1 MNEKEFFLDLLMKKK
16 AEMKMLEYIF
26 NSGRQISES
35 KMNAV
40 LDRKRQ
46 LEKDIK
52 KAGKEKV
59 VTVLPFG
66 GELKNKNI

>member
-26 NSGRQISES
+26 HSGRKISES

-40 LDRKRQ
+40 LDRRKQ
-46 LEKDIK
+46 LEKDIETIEDALK
-52 KAGKEKV
+52 KLEK
-59 VTVLPFG
+59 
-66 GELKNKNI
+66 K

>member
-1 MNEKEFFLDLLMKKK
+1 MNEKDFFINLLMKRK

-26 NSGRQISES
+26 NSGRKMSES

-46 LEKDIK
+46 IEKDIVTIEDALK
-52 KAGKEKV
+52 KLEK
-59 VTVLPFG
+59 
-66 GELKNKNI
+66 K

>member
-16 AEMKMLEYIF
+16 TEMKMLEYIF

-40 LDRKRQ
+40 LDCKRQ
-46 LEKDIK
+46 LEKDIATIEEALK
-52 KAGKEKV
+52 KLEK
-59 VTVLPFG
+59 
-66 GELKNKNI
+66 KK

>member
-1 MNEKEFFLDLLMKKK
+1 MNEKDFFLNLLMKRK

-26 NSGRQISES
+26 NSGRKMSES

-46 LEKDIK
+46 IEKDIVTIEDALK
-52 KAGKEKV
+52 KLEK
-59 VTVLPFG
+59 
-66 GELKNKNI
+66 K

>member
-1 MNEKEFFLDLLMKKK
+1 MNEKDFFLDLLMKKK

-26 NSGRQISES
+26 FSGRKISEK

-46 LEKDIK
+46 LEKDIATIEDALK
-52 KAGKEKV
+52 RLGKE
-59 VTVLPFG
+59 
-66 GELKNKNI
+66 

>member
-1 MNEKEFFLDLLMKKK
+1 MNEKEFFVNLLIEKK

-26 NSGRQISES
+26 YSGRKISES

-46 LEKDIK
+46 LEKDIATIEEALEKLEK
-52 KAGKEKV
+52 K
-59 VTVLPFG
+59 
-66 GELKNKNI
+66 

>member
-1 MNEKEFFLDLLMKKK
+1 MNEQEFFVDLLMKKK
-16 AEMKMLEYIF
+16 AEMKMLDCIF
-26 NSGRQISES
+26 YSGRKISEN

-52 KAGKEKV
+52 TIEDALNRLEK
-59 VTVLPFG
+59 
-66 GELKNKNI
+66 K

>member
-1 MNEKEFFLDLLMKKK
+1 MNEQEFFVDLLMKKK
-16 AEMKMLEYIF
+16 AEMKMLDCIF
-26 NSGRQISES
+26 YSSRKISEN

-52 KAGKEKV
+52 TIEDALNRLEK
-59 VTVLPFG
+59 
-66 GELKNKNI
+66 K

>member
-46 LEKDIK
+46 LEKDIATIEEALTYFTHQRK
-52 KAGKEKV
+52 TG
-59 VTVLPFG
+59 
-66 GELKNKNI
+66 I

>member
-1 MNEKEFFLDLLMKKK
+1 MKRK

-26 NSGRQISES
+26 NSGRKMSES

-46 LEKDIK
+46 IEKDIVTIEDALK
-52 KAGKEKV
+52 KLEK
-59 VTVLPFG
+59 
-66 GELKNKNI
+66 K